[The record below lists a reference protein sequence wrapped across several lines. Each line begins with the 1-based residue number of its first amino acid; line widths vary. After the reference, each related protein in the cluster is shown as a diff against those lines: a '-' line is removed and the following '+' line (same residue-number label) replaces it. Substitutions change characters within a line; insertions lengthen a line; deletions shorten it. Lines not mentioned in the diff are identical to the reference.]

1 MKKRYLAALA
11 TSLLAAICAA
21 SGILAGPYFDY
32 SLSHYPGSVNT
43 ESERLEWTVVP
54 RGGIARQATYQT
66 ADDLTVVTRWYAAL
80 VPGAEMHATS
90 DCVSLWQSR
99 VILHV
104 QRSIGLRLC
113 QVRSGT
119 RIVVNERV
127 DIWP

>member
-1 MKKRYLAALA
+1 MKRRYFAALA
-11 TSLLAAICAA
+11 ASLLAVLIAGSSVLA
-21 SGILAGPYFDY
+21 SPYSDY
-32 SLSHYPGSVNT
+32 SLSHYPGSVRT
-43 ESERLEWTVVP
+43 EGERLEWTVVP
-54 RGGIARQATYQT
+54 PGGIARQATYQT
-66 ADDLTVVTRWYAAL
+66 ADDLTVVTRCYAAL

-119 RIVVNERV
+119 RIVVNERLDV
-127 DIWP
+127 WP

>member
-1 MKKRYLAALA
+1 MPISLEKRKQRRASKSGPGAHLNEK
-11 TSLLAAICAA
+11 AI
-21 SGILAGPYFDY
+21 S
-32 SLSHYPGSVNT
+32 
-43 ESERLEWTVVP
+43 
-54 RGGIARQATYQT
+54 RGGIARQAAYQT